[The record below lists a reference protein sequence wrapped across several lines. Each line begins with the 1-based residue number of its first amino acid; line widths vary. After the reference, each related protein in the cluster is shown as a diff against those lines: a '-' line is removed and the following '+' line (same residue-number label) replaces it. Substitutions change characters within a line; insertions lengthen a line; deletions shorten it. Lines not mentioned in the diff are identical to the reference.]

1 MKKKKFLLCFAM
13 LTTLFISCSPSLI
26 PFSQR
31 KYRDFR
37 NVEDYV
43 DTGIKSS
50 SEERF
55 EAMYRNKFAERNL
68 DEDYIHCRIAR
79 IVDTFE
85 LSFIPEMHVPEFTYY
100 STPGDVCYLVLNV
113 DIDDEYTSIYDPKL
127 FLCCSEE
134 LFYQELTGIYDWG
147 LMNYVKNLDSIV
159 KNELYHRSENIL
171 LMVKKSEIDKII
183 SLSKSN
189 AKIFCNIYQYYGDNR
204 TIVSDVFY
212 LPSEYKL
219 NEYYS
224 TKGFRKYLYSEMK
237 KAKKRIDKE
246 TKYK

>member
-1 MKKKKFLLCFAM
+1 MKKKKKLLCFAI
-13 LTTLFISCSPSLI
+13 LTTLFLSCSSSLI
-26 PFSQR
+26 PSSQR
-31 KYRDFR
+31 KYRDYR
-37 NVEDYV
+37 KLEDYTLTRIPTTEEIF
-43 DTGIKSS
+43 DT
-50 SEERF
+50 
-55 EAMYRNKFAERNL
+55 MYRNKFAERNL
-68 DEDYIHCRIAR
+68 DEDYIHCRIDR
-79 IVDTFE
+79 IVDTLD
-85 LSFIPEMHVPEFTYY
+85 LSLIPEMHVPEFTYY
-100 STPGDVCYLVLNV
+100 STPGDVCYLVLDVN
-113 DIDDEYTSIYDPKL
+113 IDDKYTSIYDPKL
-127 FLCCSEE
+127 VVLFGEE
-134 LFYQELTGIYDWG
+134 LFYQELSGVYNWG

>member
-1 MKKKKFLLCFAM
+1 
-13 LTTLFISCSPSLI
+13 
-26 PFSQR
+26 
-31 KYRDFR
+31 
-37 NVEDYV
+37 
-43 DTGIKSS
+43 
-50 SEERF
+50 
-55 EAMYRNKFAERNL
+55 MYRNKFAERNL
-68 DEDYIHCRIAR
+68 DEDYIHCRIDR
-79 IVDTFE
+79 IVDTLD
-85 LSFIPEMHVPEFTYY
+85 LSLIPEMHVPEFTYY
-100 STPGDVCYLVLNV
+100 STPGDVCYLVLDVN
-113 DIDDEYTSIYDPKL
+113 IDDKYTSIYDPKL

-134 LFYQELTGIYDWG
+134 LFYQELTSVYNWG

-224 TKGFRKYLYSEMK
+224 TKGLRKYLYSEMK